1 MATKTIVYLY
11 NLFYKISACP
21 SASGSDSL
29 TTTTVVPTSVSNLPG
44 TSTQQFITQQQPP
57 TVCTVAQPSCNHVAA
72 APHCQMS
79 CSPHQQL
86 AVQQQQQQLQQQ
98 QSTHQ
103 VQAATQTQQA
113 TQTVNGETKKTSK
126 GNGDGKG
133 FSKKNRVLR
142 HQNQTQTN
150 FQQNQSYQIDHNS
163 GEISLGGQ

>member
-1 MATKTIVYLY
+1 MFSTCIVC
-11 NLFYKISACP
+11 FQFSACP
-21 SASGSDSL
+21 NATASDSL
-29 TTTTVVPTSVSNLPG
+29 TTTTVVPTSVGNLPG

-57 TVCTVAQPSCNHVAA
+57 AVCTVAQPSCNHVAT

-79 CSPHQQL
+79 CGQHQHQQL
-86 AVQQQQQQLQQQ
+86 AAVQQQQQQQQQ

-113 TQTVNGETKKTSK
+113 TQTVNGDAKKVSK
-126 GNGDGKG
+126 SNGDGKG

-150 FQQNQSYQIDHNS
+150 FQQNQNYQIDHNS
-163 GEISLGGQ
+163 GKH